1 MVTEVELVTTQAKL
15 SRLIETKNAIR
26 QKLISLGVDVPVNT
40 PFEDYADLMKQL
52 DGVDFIETTT
62 DQELL
67 QLLDLY
73 KWLSTNEYEDYTYPD
88 IEIQAVHN
96 LLDRINNGPVKKSNV
111 VVGEPKFVVVA
122 RGKTDYY
129 VDEVFDLNSFNF
141 RIVYENGPVVNPM
154 DICTFSPNT
163 PLTTDDTNVTI
174 NCEYDGHIFTLEIP
188 IIVTVFVPSLT
199 VTREILDQGTFHNV
213 TPTYLTNQVDG
224 SDGFTIV
231 GRNSSSSS
239 SAKHSGNLRWT
250 ISLDLSSWDTV
261 SFYAKKNA
269 NHGMIRMGIENNGA
283 VVETLLNVHYNDG
296 PTSWTKYTVDIS
308 KYDGIY
314 TVFFV
319 GGYTDS
325 TGNTSSSTS
334 YCNIIFS

>member
-1 MVTEVELVTTQAKL
+1 MTTQAKL

-52 DGVDFIETTT
+52 DGIDFIETTT

-96 LLDRINNGPVKKSNV
+96 LLDTIID
-111 VVGEPKFVVVA
+111 GESKTDENIIEPSLEIIA
-122 RGKTDYY
+122 YGKTRYY
-129 VDEVFDLNSFNF
+129 VDDVFDLSGYM
-141 RIVYENGPVVNPM
+141 IKAICGNGEVV
-154 DICTFSPNT
+154 DVTETCTVT
-163 PLTTDDTNVTI
+163 PDRPLVLEDTFVTI
-174 NCEYDGHIFTLEIP
+174 SCEIDGAILTKSID
-188 IIVTVFVPSLT
+188 ISVVVFVSSLT
-199 VTREILDQGTFHNV
+199 VTREILDQGKFYNV

-231 GRNSSSSS
+231 GRNSSSSG
-239 SAKHSGNLRWT
+239 SAKYSGNLRWT
-250 ISLDLSSWDTV
+250 ISLDLSSWNTL
-261 SFYAKKNA
+261 SFYARKNV
-269 NHGMIRMGIENNGA
+269 NHGMIIVGVEVDGGTEN
-283 VVETLLNVHYNDG
+283 LQYVHYNDG

-308 KYDGIY
+308 KYDGVY
-314 TVFFV
+314 TVFFI

-325 TGNTSSSTS
+325 TGNTGSSTS
-334 YCNIIFS
+334 YCNIIFSQ